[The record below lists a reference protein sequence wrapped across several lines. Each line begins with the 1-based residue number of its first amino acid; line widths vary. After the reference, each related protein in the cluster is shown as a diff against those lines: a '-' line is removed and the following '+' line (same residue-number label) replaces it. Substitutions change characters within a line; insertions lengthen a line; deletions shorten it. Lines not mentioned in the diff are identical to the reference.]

1 MIQLE
6 LPLTKP
12 DAVLMERDQILR
24 YRLIVLRKGV
34 ELEQMGMKK
43 RGRSCA
49 AIAKEELGLPKNTKR
64 ADLIAALNALIEV
77 FKN

>member
-1 MIQLE
+1 
-6 LPLTKP
+6 
-12 DAVLMERDQILR
+12 VLLERDQILR
-24 YRLIVLRKGV
+24 YRLIVLRQGV

-49 AIAKEELGLPKNTKR
+49 AIAREELGMPKNTKR

>member
-1 MIQLE
+1 MIQLD

-43 RGRSCA
+43 RGRSGA
-49 AIAKEELGLPKNTKR
+49 AIAREELGMPKNTKR